1 MPQSKPN
8 ESPIRKLFKT
18 LVLVIGPLILL
29 SFSFGPLLQ
38 AFGPSSSADT
48 SLITEQL
55 QTEADGYRAVLEREP
70 DNRIALEGLINTQ
83 LQLNELQG
91 AIEPLTKLVE
101 LEPEDRGLRGF
112 LAQIQ
117 RETGDFEGAV
127 EQLQIL
133 YDGDPRDS
141 QVLEEL
147 ANTQVIL
154 GRNSEAIALLENH
167 LKEVPE
173 DNDARLRLA
182 FVYARDN
189 QTDKAT
195 ALYDEMIAADPSD
208 FTPVL
213 GKAMALSSAEDETLR
228 AQAPELFDQAAR
240 LAPPQIRE
248 QIEREAELYAQ
259 LNQPQPVENPVLES
273 EDPESTPTP

>member
-1 MPQSKPN
+1 MPQSKPS

-38 AFGPSSSADT
+38 AFGPSSSAET
-48 SLITEQL
+48 SLVTEQL
-55 QTEADGYRAVLEREP
+55 QAEADGYRAVLEREP
-70 DNRIALEGLINTQ
+70 DNRIALQGLINTQ
-83 LQLNELQG
+83 LQLNDLQG
-91 AIEPLTKLVE
+91 AIEPLTRLVE
-101 LEPEDRGLRGF
+101 LEPEDRSLRSF

-127 EQLQIL
+127 KQLQLL
-133 YDGDPRDS
+133 YEGDPRDS

-147 ANTQVIL
+147 ADIQVIL
-154 GRNSEAIALLENH
+154 GRDSEAIALLESH

-173 DNDARLRLA
+173 DHDVRLRLA
-182 FVYARDN
+182 FIYARNN

-208 FTPVL
+208 FAPVL

-248 QIEREAELYAQ
+248 QIKQEAKLYAQ
-259 LNQPQPVENPVLES
+259 LNQPQSVEGS
-273 EDPESTPTP
+273 EDATDNK

>member
-1 MPQSKPN
+1 MPKSKPD
-8 ESPIRKLFKT
+8 ESPIRKIFKT

-38 AFGPSSSADT
+38 AFQPSSSVDT

-83 LQLNELQG
+83 LQLNEPQG
-91 AIEPLTKLVE
+91 AIEPLMKLVE
-101 LEPEDRGLRGF
+101 LEPEDRGLRAF

-117 RETGDFEGAV
+117 QDTGDFEGAR

-133 YDGDPRDS
+133 YEEDPRDS
-141 QVLEEL
+141 RVLQEL
-147 ANTQVIL
+147 ANVQMIL
-154 GRNSEAIALLENH
+154 GRNSEAIALLEKH
-167 LKEVPE
+167 LEAVPE
-173 DNDARLRLA
+173 DNDARLHLA

-189 QTDKAT
+189 QTEKAV

-213 GKAMALSSAEDETLR
+213 GKAMALSAAADEDLR
-228 AQAPELFDQAAR
+228 AQAPGLFDQAAR
-240 LAPPQIRE
+240 LAPPQVRE
-248 QIEREAELYAQ
+248 QIEQQAALYAQ
-259 LNQPQPVENPVLES
+259 LNPPQPVESSVDS
-273 EDPESTPTP
+273 EDPESTPAP

>member
-38 AFGPSSSADT
+38 AFQPSSSVDT

-83 LQLNELQG
+83 LQLNEPQG
-91 AIEPLTKLVE
+91 AIEPLIKLVE
-101 LEPEDRGLRGF
+101 LEPEDRGLRAF
-112 LAQIQ
+112 LARIQ
-117 RETGDFEGAV
+117 QDTGDFEGAL
-127 EQLQIL
+127 EQLQVL
-133 YDGDPRDS
+133 YEGDPRDS

-147 ANTQVIL
+147 ANVQMIL
-154 GRNSEAIALLENH
+154 GRTSEAIALLENH

-189 QTDKAT
+189 QTEKAV

-213 GKAMALSSAEDETLR
+213 GKAMALSSATDADLR
-228 AQAPELFDQAAR
+228 AKAPELFDQAAR

-248 QIEREAELYAQ
+248 QIEQQAEIYAQ
-259 LNQPQPVENPVLES
+259 LKQPQTVESQEN
-273 EDPESTPTP
+273 ESTP